1 MRLAFSQTIAD
12 MGEIKTTY
20 ELAQAQVASY
30 VRPIEPGM
38 MMPPFDLKDEAGRW
52 LRLSDDHLSGK
63 PLLILL
69 LNTRD
74 ATRINAWLET
84 LSDLDTSLRE
94 QNFYVIVITTNSDA
108 DSNARLC
115 RDKGLHWPM
124 PSDATGRVFA
134 GLGIHKDR
142 GQSDRLLLVSPF
154 RQILTWW
161 DEPEQHAETIREA
174 MQMMTDNTQP
184 KDRLMPPHAPILA
197 VPNVLT
203 PSECASMI
211 EAFENNSTFTVRP
224 PKPEELRGDFKIPV
238 YEHNR
243 QDRVDCIIRDQRML
257 QFLDERI
264 FGRVVPMVKK
274 AFAFDVTRR
283 EDLHIA
289 RYVGER
295 GGNQMGHRDN
305 VSAPTA
311 HRRFALSMNLNDDY
325 EGGDVVFQ
333 EFDDRGYKSPA
344 GTAVIFSSSL
354 LHEVRET
361 TSGTRYTL
369 ISHFFNE
376 QSIQQRQA

>member
-1 MRLAFSQTIAD
+1 MPLAFSTTIAL

-38 MMPPFDLKDEAGRW
+38 MMPPFDLKDETGRW

-63 PLLILL
+63 PLLVLL

-74 ATRINAWLET
+74 DARVERWLDA
-84 LSDLDTSLRE
+84 LADLDTTLRDR
-94 QNFYVIVITTNSDA
+94 NFYAMVITTNSDA
-108 DSNARLC
+108 NANAMLGRN
-115 RDKGLHWPM
+115 KGLHWPM

-134 GLGIHKDR
+134 GLGVHKDR
-142 GQSDRLLLVSPF
+142 GLSDRLLLVSPF
-154 RQILTWW
+154 RQILSWW
-161 DEPEQHAETIREA
+161 DEPEQCAEAIREA
-174 MQMMTDNTQP
+174 IQMMTENTNP
-184 KDRLMPPHAPILA
+184 DDRLMPPHAPVLA

-203 PSECASMI
+203 PAECASMI
-211 EAFENNSTFTVRP
+211 DAFENNKTFTVRP

-243 QDRVDCIIRDQRML
+243 QDRVDCIIRDQKML

-333 EFDDRGYKSPA
+333 EFDNRGYKSPA
-344 GTAVIFSSSL
+344 GTAMIFSSSL

-376 QSIQQRQA
+376 QSIPPRPA